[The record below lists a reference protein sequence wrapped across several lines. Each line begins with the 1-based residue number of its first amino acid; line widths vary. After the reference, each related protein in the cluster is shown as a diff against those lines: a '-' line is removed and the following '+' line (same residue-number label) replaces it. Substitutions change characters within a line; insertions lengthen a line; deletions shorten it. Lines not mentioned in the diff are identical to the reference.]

1 MTEQMKIYSEECL
14 CPSSESQWGLKQHA
28 IQPIDFHCMDHFH
41 NYFMVPLW
49 PFLKVESFSLHS
61 LELHGKERQAQPSEF
76 LLLCLTVDAKMIKWI
91 YIFVYTIFSN
101 EKGCLMLIKLADLW
115 WQTFTTTP
123 STLFR
128 SPACHEPWEGCTAFS
143 LFFCMFTSYWKLNY
157 ESLLGNTSSPALKPE
172 FSQTIFTAKNKHRW
186 IIEHIWRSCL
196 L

>member
-1 MTEQMKIYSEECL
+1 MTFFESWKLQSAFTGTAWKRATSAAFWISAFMSHGRRKDDQMNL
-14 CPSSESQWGLKQHA
+14 
-28 IQPIDFHCMDHFH
+28 HFCVH
-41 NYFMVPLW
+41 
-49 PFLKVESFSLHS
+49 H
-61 LELHGKERQAQPSEF
+61 
-76 LLLCLTVDAKMIKWI
+76 
-91 YIFVYTIFSN
+91 FSN

-172 FSQTIFTAKNKHRW
+172 FSQTIFTAKNKHIW